1 VISRI
6 LAHGSTAAA
15 LIVLRR
21 REGPAPVIVPG
32 GVVISVLAL
41 VACAGIVLTTSWT
54 AVRDVTIVL
63 AVGLAI
69 RAATRY
75 AARSHGPLS

>member
-1 VISRI
+1 
-6 LAHGSTAAA
+6 
-15 LIVLRR
+15 
-21 REGPAPVIVPG
+21 VPG

-75 AARSHGPLS
+75 AARNRESNA

>member
-1 VISRI
+1 
-6 LAHGSTAAA
+6 
-15 LIVLRR
+15 
-21 REGPAPVIVPG
+21 VPG